1 MSRNLVKPE
10 LLAPAGNMEKG
21 KMALLYGAD
30 AIYLGG
36 KLFGLRAFANNF
48 SLEEIAE
55 MAEYAHSFGKK
66 VYVTVNIFAHNED
79 IDRLPDYLRGLQQA
93 KVDALLIS
101 DLGVWSTTR
110 RVVPDMPLHVS
121 TQANTTNYA
130 TVQAWEQLGA
140 ERVVLARE
148 LSLAEISEIS
158 EKTSVELET
167 FVHGAMCISY
177 SGRCLLSAYLTG
189 RDGNRGA
196 CTQACRWE
204 YNMYKLGE
212 QKRPGEYFDL
222 EEDERGTYVMNSKD
236 LCLIEYLPELMRAGV
251 CSLKIEGRMKSVHYV
266 ATVVSVYR
274 KAIDQCWADMEHY
287 SVPEAWITELN
298 KVSHRQYTTGFAVAK
313 PDRNAQVYTSSKY
326 EQTHDFVGIVTGYDA
341 EKKRAYFEQRNN
353 VKAGEP
359 LELLM
364 PDGSTIMIKGT
375 TNSGNWITAVAHGR
389 LMAVVPVGS
398 MNGSSSTYYS
408 DIYWISTSTGRVVYR
423 GYNNANANGGVSNAN
438 ANNDASNANT
448 NVGSRLEI
456 KIYRRTTMR
465 TRSSMWCRGK
475 RATAT
480 ASMKGRKAETSSVGQ

>member
-1 MSRNLVKPE
+1 MTRTLVKPE

-36 KLFGLRAFANNF
+36 KMFGLRAFANNF
-48 SLEEIAE
+48 SLEEMAE
-55 MAEYAHSFGKK
+55 MAAYAHSLGKK

-79 IDRLPDYLRGLQQA
+79 IDRLPDYLRGLAAA

-101 DLGVWSTTR
+101 DLGVWQTAR
-110 RVVPDMPLHVS
+110 EVVPDMPLHVS

-130 TVQAWEQLGA
+130 SVKAWEQLGA

-148 LSLAEISEIS
+148 LSLKEISEIS

-222 EEDERGTYVMNSKD
+222 EEDEHGTYVMNSKD

-274 KAIDQCWADMEHY
+274 KAIDACWADMDGY
-287 SVPEAWITELN
+287 RVPDEWITELN
-298 KVSHRQYTTGFAVAK
+298 KVSHRQYTTGFAITK
-313 PDRNAQVYTSSKY
+313 PDRDAQVYTSSKY
-326 EQTHDFVGIVTGYDA
+326 EQTHDSVGIVTGYDA

-359 LELLM
+359 LEILE
-364 PDGSTIMIKGT
+364 PDGTLLPFVLEDMLDAEGAAIDCAPHAQQRFSAASEK
-375 TNSGNWITAVAHGR
+375 SLLQYSLLR
-389 LMAVVPVGS
+389 RKVVK
-398 MNGSSSTYYS
+398 
-408 DIYWISTSTGRVVYR
+408 
-423 GYNNANANGGVSNAN
+423 
-438 ANNDASNANT
+438 
-448 NVGSRLEI
+448 E
-456 KIYRRTTMR
+456 
-465 TRSSMWCRGK
+465 
-475 RATAT
+475 
-480 ASMKGRKAETSSVGQ
+480 

>member
-1 MSRNLVKPE
+1 MTRALVKPE

-36 KLFGLRAFANNF
+36 KMFGLRAFANNF
-48 SLEEIAE
+48 LLEEIAE
-55 MAEYAHSFGKK
+55 IAAYAHDLGKK

-79 IDRLPDYLRGLQQA
+79 INKLPAYLRSLQQA
-93 KVDALLIS
+93 GVDALLIS
-101 DLGVWSTTR
+101 DLGVWSTAR
-110 RVVPDMPLHVS
+110 QVVPDMPLHVS
-121 TQANTTNYA
+121 TQANTTNFA
-130 TVQAWEQLGA
+130 AVRAWEQLGA

-148 LSLAEISEIS
+148 LSLAEIAEIS
-158 EKTSVELET
+158 SKTTVELET

-222 EEDERGTYVMNSKD
+222 EEDEHGTYVMNSKD
-236 LCLIEYLPELMRAGV
+236 LCLIEYLPDLMRAGV

-274 KAIDQCWADMEHY
+274 KAIDKCWSDMVNY
-287 SVPEAWITELN
+287 NVPDAWIAELN
-298 KVSHRQYTTGFAVAK
+298 KVSHRQYTTGFAVTK
-313 PDRNAQVYTSSKY
+313 PDRDAQVYTSSKY

-359 LELLM
+359 LEILM
-364 PDGSTIMIKGT
+364 PDG
-375 TNSGNWITAVAHGR
+375 
-389 LMAVVPVGS
+389 
-398 MNGSSSTYYS
+398 
-408 DIYWISTSTGRVVYR
+408 
-423 GYNNANANGGVSNAN
+423 
-438 ANNDASNANT
+438 
-448 NVGSRLEI
+448 
-456 KIYRRTTMR
+456 TTMPF
-465 TRSSMWCRGK
+465 TLQELQDAEGAPIDCAPHAQQKFS
-475 RATAT
+475 A
-480 ASMKGRKAETSSVGQ
+480 ASAAALLQFSLLRRKVVKE